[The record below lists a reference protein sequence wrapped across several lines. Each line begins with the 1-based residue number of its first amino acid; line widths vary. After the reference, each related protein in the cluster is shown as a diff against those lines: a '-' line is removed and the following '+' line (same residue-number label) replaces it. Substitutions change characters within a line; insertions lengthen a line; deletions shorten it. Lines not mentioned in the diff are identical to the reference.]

1 MDQVPQQS
9 GELQVYLDSLRLG
22 RDVMNLMLRGRSVID
37 NHQGLPIRTLEAT
50 DEFLHKYGYS
60 LENPVESAEVL
71 GNYQEALRFIRK
83 Y

>member
-50 DEFLHKYGYS
+50 DEFLHKYGSNNPFGNCIAHDCLFS
-60 LENPVESAEVL
+60 LSIYGL
-71 GNYQEALRFIRK
+71 QG
-83 Y
+83 